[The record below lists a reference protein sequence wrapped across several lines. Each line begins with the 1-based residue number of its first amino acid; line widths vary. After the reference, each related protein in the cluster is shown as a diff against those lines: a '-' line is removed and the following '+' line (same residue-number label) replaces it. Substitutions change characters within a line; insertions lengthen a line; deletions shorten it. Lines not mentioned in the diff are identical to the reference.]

1 MHKHENDI
9 RCLHEGQNHKRPLD
23 HAPGER
29 LCSFEVDS
37 HEDFCSGQEGQD
49 GGYLPN
55 VFSNGSALFLAVVSI
70 QCVAVVHY
78 EIVAFHVFRIRR
90 LSVRSA
96 ESDEVK
102 ECKYEDPNEVNEV
115 PVETNFLHH
124 FIVLSAFEYA
134 AVGHEENDDV
144 DDYTREYVETVKT
157 RDEEKEVCIR
167 LLDGIFVVMHVCA
180 ERKGFRARIPQFHR
194 FIAAY
199 VRFIFDVFVNGER
212 VELGFM
218 RVFSVLH
225 KLDAV
230 VAVLQ
235 CYQWV
240 ALEPR
245 LSEVAEVMVHVDS
258 IPFVQVERLAIV
270 GGDRSRFLRAGKCL
284 RCRG

>member
-1 MHKHENDI
+1 M
-9 RCLHEGQNHKRPLD
+9 
-23 HAPGER
+23 
-29 LCSFEVDS
+29 
-37 HEDFCSGQEGQD
+37 
-49 GGYLPN
+49 
-55 VFSNGSALFLAVVSI
+55 
-70 QCVAVVHY
+70 
-78 EIVAFHVFRIRR
+78 
-90 LSVRSA
+90 RSA
-96 ESDEVK
+96 ESDEVE
-102 ECKYEDPNEVNEV
+102 ECKNEDPNEVYEV

-144 DDYTREYVETVKT
+144 DDYTGEYVETVKP

-167 LLDGIFVVMHVCA
+167 LLDGIFVVVHVCA

-199 VRFIFDVFVNGER
+199 VRFIFDVFVDRER

-218 RVFSVLH
+218 RVLSILH

-235 CYQWV
+235 CHHGV

-245 LSEVAEVMVHVDS
+245 LSEVAEMMVHVDCVS
-258 IPFVQVERLAIV
+258 FVQVERLAIV
-270 GGDRSRFLRAGKCL
+270 GADRHVFSEQVSTSAAVDKVRPLPGLRSQKEEPTNDGQAQPFDNPALVVAVSGLNGQHHGVTDDTIKMKVI
-284 RCRG
+284 RAT